1 MTPANAVARRG
12 RSARRTVLILAAA
25 TSAATLEVGCAT
37 GDAWRAGAGAM
48 TSMLWSR
55 ATTEPGYDLYAKNM
69 ADSKAMQNS
78 ESLAAAPERQRA
90 SSGSRVEDQETAAR
104 AEPSVAASRPRG
116 RATADDSVRVT
127 LGRPESLPVLKDPD
141 GTPGP
146 LVASTTPKPAPTA
159 VEPAASRVPST
170 RPADEP
176 LALAAAPEPV
186 AAADIPLEAPPA
198 EPAPRGAAK
207 VEEGPDL
214 AGAKVATENSGP
226 SAPDLKSI
234 LDEAKARLEGM
245 STYQVAITRVE
256 RVGNQVLPEEKALL
270 SIRRNPKAVRL
281 EWPEGS
287 NKGREVIYSAAIN
300 ERMMHV
306 NVANSAIPIPRMSIP
321 VDSPLALR
329 NSRHAIT
336 EAGFDTI
343 FNNLAKQVDEQGR
356 PTGAEGRLTYKGLQK
371 PEGSDVACHLIQRI
385 TPSKEVWRVYLD
397 PDTLM
402 PFVVTAHQADGSVL
416 ESYRYENIKAD
427 PTELASADAFDPDK
441 RWGESKGLFSRLA
454 KAAGGGSEPPP
465 TATR

>member
-78 ESLAAAPERQRA
+78 ESLAAAPARSRSSSEARA
-90 SSGSRVEDQETAAR
+90 EDQKPAAGS
-104 AEPSVAASRPRG
+104 EPSVAASRPRG
-116 RATADDSVRVT
+116 RATADESVRVT

-141 GTPGP
+141 GAPGP
-146 LVASTTPKPAPTA
+146 LVASTTPQPASNAT
-159 VEPAASRVPST
+159 VPAASRPPST

-176 LALAAAPEPV
+176 LAPAAAPEI
-186 AAADIPLEAPPA
+186 AAADAPLEPPPA
-198 EPAPRGAAK
+198 EPAPRGDARA
-207 VEEGPDL
+207 EEGPAL
-214 AGAKVATENSGP
+214 AGAQVAAEASGP

-234 LDEAKARLEGM
+234 LDQAKARLEAM

-343 FNNLAKQVDEQGR
+343 FNNLAKQVDDQGR

-385 TPSKEVWRVYLD
+385 TPAKEVWRVYLD

-402 PFVVTAHQADGSVL
+402 PFVVTAHQADGAVL
-416 ESYRYENIKAD
+416 ESYRYENLKAD